1 MYSKPISPPIKE
13 TLLSKVSFFYE
24 QDSTL
29 ISSKY
34 SKILESFKAKNFE
47 IALKKSLNFIS
58 EYSKDDQ
65 YSENIDYL
73 YEVNLIIGDI
83 YNNINNHSKSIFHYQ
98 KAIKI
103 RKKSIY
109 SEVKNIQEGSEAEFV
124 NLKIA
129 NEFLRNSEKDS
140 AKKYYNLVIQSN
152 SLDIKALST
161 RAKAYSNLSGIYRQD
176 SLYDLAKEYA
186 IKALKIHEMN
196 NNVIYQA
203 SSLGNLASIYLDENK
218 FNEAKKNYKQALD
231 LIEND
236 TTETALRIKDNL
248 YFNLAY
254 NLYKLKDYEAYQ
266 YQEKSYLIKDKL
278 RDKEIRRIIEELG
291 FKYDFETQR
300 KGIQMKE
307 EVKFLKEKEKVRNLV
322 AIGVSTI
329 VIFIFIIGFSMLRQ
343 KNLQLKLSQTE
354 LLQEQKIEKIKSDS
368 QVRILNATIDGKES
382 ERKDIAETLHD
393 NVSALLS
400 SASLHLQATRN
411 QFNGSTPVEIEK
423 TQQIINEAAEKI
435 RDLSHTL
442 VSSVLLKFGLK
453 YAIREM
459 AEKYTNS
466 QIQIITKIGTLRRYH
481 QNFEIKT
488 YNIIQEL
495 VNNILK
501 HSQANN
507 ALIKISENDHKILVT
522 ITDNGIGFDVT
533 NILTKEGIGIN
544 QIEARIQMMQGYFQ
558 IDSKKGEGTKITI
571 ELPIQEREIITNAE
585 PIL

>member
-1 MYSKPISPPIKE
+1 MR
-13 TLLSKVSFFYE
+13 V
-24 QDSTL
+24 
-29 ISSKY
+29 
-34 SKILESFKAKNFE
+34 
-47 IALKKSLNFIS
+47 
-58 EYSKDDQ
+58 
-65 YSENIDYL
+65 
-73 YEVNLIIGDI
+73 
-83 YNNINNHSKSIFHYQ
+83 
-98 KAIKI
+98 
-103 RKKSIY
+103 
-109 SEVKNIQEGSEAEFV
+109 
-124 NLKIA
+124 
-129 NEFLRNSEKDS
+129 
-140 AKKYYNLVIQSN
+140 
-152 SLDIKALST
+152 
-161 RAKAYSNLSGIYRQD
+161 
-176 SLYDLAKEYA
+176 
-186 IKALKIHEMN
+186 
-196 NNVIYQA
+196 
-203 SSLGNLASIYLDENK
+203 
-218 FNEAKKNYKQALD
+218 
-231 LIEND
+231 
-236 TTETALRIKDNL
+236 KDNL